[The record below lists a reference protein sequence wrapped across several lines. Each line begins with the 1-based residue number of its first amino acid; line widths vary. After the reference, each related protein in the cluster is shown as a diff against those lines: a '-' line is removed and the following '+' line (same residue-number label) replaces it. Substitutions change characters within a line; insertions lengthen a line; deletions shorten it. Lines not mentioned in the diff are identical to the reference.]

1 MCEENPEIV
10 EFSNLIHFK
19 HSDMRYAQFIYIFWI
34 IIWISIPSNRK
45 IRQFSDVPFSTQRI
59 NSTIKCNRKNSYKH
73 NKYSSTNNKIKVLQQ
88 YFYWYMYIDNI
99 FITFHISK
107 DTQKLYYIKF
117 EATPKSPIW
126 YNEWNLLCPQKSA
139 KPVLFYFN
147 PFWILLAR
155 PGFVSSSCI
164 SSGFQV
170 SIKKLI
176 N

>member
-1 MCEENPEIV
+1 MRRKPRNCRIFESHPLQT
-10 EFSNLIHFK
+10 F
-19 HSDMRYAQFIYIFWI
+19 RYAICSIYIFFELLFKFLFHRI
-34 IIWISIPSNRK
+34 GKFDN
-45 IRQFSDVPFSTQRI
+45 FLTFPFSTQRI